1 MPVSIHIIPSDQMLL
16 AELASIKDEQPGIG
30 IQRLS
35 GQVHVMHPDWRVN
48 AKRVRKVSGPYF
60 SSPPPHHHD
69 HHHSITTTTTATTHN
84 PQPPSLPP
92 PPPLQLLKAH
102 GLVGQLSRSP
112 DCIASPLE
120 LSQSAQ
126 SDNSEEAAE
135 KDLSSSIC
143 SNASASGDDQDRGL
157 ERSAAASSFIL
168 NAEARG
174 SGFVVV
180 EEKAPAAKAGGAAE
194 AEAEEMAMGAM
205 DDEEWV
211 LC

>member
-1 MPVSIHIIPSDQMLL
+1 MVVSIHIVPSDQMLL
-16 AELASIKDEQPGIG
+16 SELSDIKDEQPGIG

-35 GQVHVMHPDWRVN
+35 GQVHERHPSWRVN
-48 AKRVRKVSGPYF
+48 AKRVRK
-60 SSPPPHHHD
+60 
-69 HHHSITTTTTATTHN
+69 
-84 PQPPSLPP
+84 
-92 PPPLQLLKAH
+92 LLKAH
-102 GLVGQLSRSP
+102 GLIAPPPGSSP
-112 DCIASPLE
+112 QCVASPLE
-120 LSQSAQ
+120 LSQSTQ

-180 EEKAPAAKAGGAAE
+180 EEKAPAAKAAAE

-205 DDEEWV
+205 DDEEWAFASDGGARATKA
-211 LC
+211 LGWAG